1 MAELSGDGLRALVVD
16 DDAPIRNML
25 RVVLELEGWAVLE
38 AEDGG
43 QALAV
48 AQAERPHGI
57 VLDVMMPVKDGFEV
71 LSELRQTEHGRQMAI
86 VMLTAKTA
94 RSDILRGTRLGA
106 DQYFT
111 KPFDPGEVMERL
123 AFHALRRNPGARTE
137 GPLTERPGRRRPARK
152 PHPA

>member
-16 DDAPIRNML
+16 DDAPIRKML
-25 RVVLELEGWAVLE
+25 RVVLELEGWEVIE

-43 QALAV
+43 QALEV
-48 AQAERPHGI
+48 ARAERPHGV

-71 LSELRQTEHGRQMAI
+71 LAELRQTEHGRRMAI

-106 DQYFT
+106 DHYIT

-123 AFHALRRNPGARTE
+123 AFHALRRNPGARTAA
-137 GPLTERPGRRRPARK
+137 PLPERPGRRRPARK
-152 PHPA
+152 PRSA